1 MLDSALDPTAPQ
13 APGVF
18 HVLPETGEA
27 LLTAKV
33 LSSALGISESWLWHL
48 VKADDRFP
56 RPVRRG
62 ERWTRFKLSEARAY
76 IANLPEGQAK
86 PKPGR
91 RQSDLGVTQ

>member
-1 MLDSALDPTAPQ
+1 MLDSAPAPIAPQ
-13 APGVF
+13 APGVL

-33 LSSALGISESWLWHL
+33 LSSTLGISESKLWRL
-48 VKADDRFP
+48 VKTDDRFP

-76 IANLPEGQAK
+76 IASLPEGQAK

-91 RQSDLGVTQ
+91 RQSDVEVTQ